1 MGQVATA
8 ICGKLLGSSAFC
20 QSKCRNINCCTSSA
34 ELKVYDPF
42 SRPPWMQQPPVYDPR
57 WPRQQPRAPTDG
69 SDTELPSERFACKK
83 LKLMTSIWVDS
94 RKRAAGTDADF
105 EFDVG
110 QTVHLQGSARLSV
123 FKIRVADTF
132 LSTDRGTYM
141 YWRAQ
146 ALETL
151 NWAQLPVGAYTGATN
166 EITVSHDVSEMR
178 ELLSLRKQ
186 LTHEAYRQAWMEGI
200 PGEAVISYRFESRN
214 HVVNLVCVQK
224 VGLSPFTD
232 KVYQLDRHNS
242 RPHGH
247 WRNLI
252 FEVIS
257 FLAPGGYLV
266 LEQRGEIAVG

>member
-34 ELKVYDPF
+34 GLKVYDPF

-132 LSTDRGTYM
+132 LSTDEKR
-141 YWRAQ
+141 
-146 ALETL
+146 
-151 NWAQLPVGAYTGATN
+151 P
-166 EITVSHDVSEMR
+166 
-178 ELLSLRKQ
+178 LSLHYFGVWGSELRV
-186 LTHEAYRQAWMEGI
+186 EGLGLGLRMLKTVAGAASSQQ
-200 PGEAVISYRFESRN
+200 PFGAQSKLKTDSCG
-214 HVVNLVCVQK
+214 LV
-224 VGLSPFTD
+224 S
-232 KVYQLDRHNS
+232 
-242 RPHGH
+242 
-247 WRNLI
+247 
-252 FEVIS
+252 
-257 FLAPGGYLV
+257 
-266 LEQRGEIAVG
+266 